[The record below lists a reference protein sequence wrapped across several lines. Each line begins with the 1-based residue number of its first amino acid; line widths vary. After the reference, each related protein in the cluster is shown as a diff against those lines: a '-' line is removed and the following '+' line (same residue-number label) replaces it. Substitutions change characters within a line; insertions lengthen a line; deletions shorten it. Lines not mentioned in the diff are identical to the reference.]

1 MTCMKILIAC
11 EFSGIV
17 RDAFIFAAFTGLAF
31 IDVQQ
36 LAPEHIVEDS
46 NGNLWIRKPR
56 QKTKNMCNIPLL
68 DIPLEILR
76 KYAKHPAC
84 QKKNRKSKRILVR
97 KSKTIFHEFEII
109 RHKQMKN
116 NWFLFNF

>member
-1 MTCMKILIAC
+1 MDELLTIYHK
-11 EFSGIV
+11 EFSLERITIV
-17 RDAFIFAAFTGLAF
+17 RDVFTFAAFTGLAF

-76 KYAKHPAC
+76 KYAEHPAC
-84 QKKNRKSKRILVR
+84 QKKKQTAASPLQSEDEQLSCARKGRVMNVSLARD
-97 KSKTIFHEFEII
+97 
-109 RHKQMKN
+109 
-116 NWFLFNF
+116 